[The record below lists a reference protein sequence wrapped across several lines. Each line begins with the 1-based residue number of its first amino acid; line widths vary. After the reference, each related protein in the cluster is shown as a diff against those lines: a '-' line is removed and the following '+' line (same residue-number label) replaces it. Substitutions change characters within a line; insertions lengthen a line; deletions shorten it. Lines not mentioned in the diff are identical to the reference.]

1 NSVGEPEILCNNRG
15 VDFFEAFAD
24 VELKDLNL
32 YDPDESIEGK
42 LVPKK
47 KHGVLAVQATEL
59 KCGGMVLACTFDH
72 RIADA
77 YSTNMFLVSWAE
89 MAQSKSLSLIPTF
102 RRSLLNPRR
111 PGHIDP
117 ALNDMYVPITALP
130 PPKNDTDVDQDHLIS
145 RIYYVTAEQLENL
158 QALASSNGFKRTKLE
173 SFCAF
178 LWKMVAKSDTKIG
191 CAKKLCKMGIVVD
204 GRTRLNER

>member
-1 NSVGEPEILCNNRG
+1 MTFYAFSGEVVPNSVGEPEILCNNRG
-15 VDFFEAFAD
+15 VDFAEAFAD
-24 VELKDLNL
+24 VELKELNL

-42 LVPKK
+42 LVPNK

-59 KCGGMVLACTFDH
+59 KCGGIVVAWTFDH

-89 MAQSKSLSLIPTF
+89 MAQSKSLTIQPTF

-117 ALNDMYVPITALP
+117 SLNNMYVPVTTLP
-130 PPKNDTDVDQDHLIS
+130 PPSKGSTNDDHDHLIN
-145 RIYYVTAEQLENL
+145 RIYYVT
-158 QALASSNGFKRTKLE
+158 
-173 SFCAF
+173 
-178 LWKMVAKSDTKIG
+178 SD
-191 CAKKLCKMGIVVD
+191 
-204 GRTRLNER
+204 